1 MATSGVGHY
10 KQIFQTIGA
19 AKSTR
24 ENKRVQQS
32 LRGVL
37 QAGGRL
43 RAGLLGMASAM
54 AGTGAALVGI
64 GLAARRVVDEFSQL
78 TMAQASMRS
87 TLAAQLPNYRAVG
100 REMSHLAMVEAR
112 RLGYG
117 MAEAN
122 TSMTTMLQTGVGAH
136 RSARVFGTAMQL
148 ARVGGMDAG
157 RAVQFLTDTMN
168 MFRVE
173 AAEGNETG
181 QHFARRMATQLSVSA
196 NAASTNIEQLQ
207 QAFRYAGGELAAMGF
222 ESGEVMAAL
231 AGLSSMGLRGTTA
244 GTRLRQAMVKL
255 QNPTRATQRFFQQYN
270 ITQDDLTAVMF
281 DSAGAQR
288 DMGEIMTNLSG
299 LFRRLPHDAARAG
312 AMYRLFGLRGIAAGS
327 ALAGLTE
334 AGERT
339 QNIMERLRDTDVTE
353 GGILDRQNE
362 EMMRSFGMQ
371 MQQLRH
377 GLGDLA
383 IGFGE
388 ILFGAMDRSNEGFGT
403 HVRNVAAAIR
413 LSGRMG
419 QMTAAERREWEA
431 LSPEVRESG
440 QNYRELFTNLA
451 DVLRLLGDLARAVML
466 LINTFPRL
474 TVIVGGLLLVLGPSG
489 LVNTVSMARTAL
501 LALGGQ
507 TTLLGGQMTATTAR
521 ASMLRGG
528 IMLLAVHAVGYLTR
542 QLQDNLVRLAGMES
556 EMDNIRRTTVATH
569 AEMARGIPIIGDLV
583 SQYIELAGAIQQ
595 AVRVTLSMRDASNQA
610 SQRQIGQA
618 AEAQIQARMETLRTG
633 AAERYRNMSQ
643 EELRRVAMAQMRQQS
658 MVRTAQ
664 IMYAGGVRGRE
675 NIEARLAREGV
686 TGEGRIQ
693 RLTDEIVRFQRTMTE
708 ADVRMGRT
716 LAEQRGIFGFR
727 QMNRGIDQSVSQLN
741 QFETAIGNAAAALQ
755 TMPTGFGEAEDV
767 SGQPMSVQDAH
778 IQRGGVIRAATG
790 DILVSRSHL
799 ARAVSARR
807 GAMVGPAMGEGAGDR
822 TMAGPTASSG
832 GGGSMVAEVPVE
844 VVLDGDVIAR
854 AVGRRHIRHLE
865 RSGAA
870 FAPEQRRTMRESGF
884 PERLG

>member
-474 TVIVGGLLLVLGPSG
+474 TVIVGGLLFVLGPAG
-489 LVNTVSMARTAL
+489 IVGAARHA
-501 LALGGQ
+501 AAAV
-507 TTLLGGQMTATTAR
+507 TLFGARMTATTAAVYPR
-521 ASMLRGG
+521 LALLGG
-528 IMLLAVHAVGYLTR
+528 AFSLLAVHGVGMLTSALADQIQTTQGLGDEMRMIRGESGRSRRSMIQAIPIVGNLAAQWHDVGLAALEAYRAERTVDRLHDERRQR
-542 QLQDNLVRLAGMES
+542 QLAATADEQVEERLARMSASSLQQYQNMSVNE
-556 EMDNIRRTTVATH
+556 RRLAA
-569 AEMARGIPIIGDLV
+569 AEQMSQQSLHRAAQMMFARGDRTEEGIRTRLSGHGISGDR
-583 SQYIELAGAIQQ
+583 IAELTTQIMNLQRTMNEQDMAMAQ
-595 AVRVTLSMRDASNQA
+595 RDAPGVFGLPSWLFGHDIEQ
-610 SQRQIGQA
+610 G
-618 AEAQIQARMETLRTG
+618 AEG
-633 AAERYRNMSQ
+633 AAE
-643 EELRRVAMAQMRQQS
+643 
-658 MVRTAQ
+658 
-664 IMYAGGVRGRE
+664 
-675 NIEARLAREGV
+675 
-686 TGEGRIQ
+686 
-693 RLTDEIVRFQRTMTE
+693 
-708 ADVRMGRT
+708 
-716 LAEQRGIFGFR
+716 
-727 QMNRGIDQSVSQLN
+727 QLG
-741 QFETAIGNAAAALQ
+741 QFEEALRSASARMFMDNM
-755 TMPTGFGEAEDV
+755 TSTEG
-767 SGQPMSVQDAH
+767 PMSVPGVQDGY
-778 IQRGGVIRAATG
+778 IQRGGIIRAASG
-790 DILVSRSHL
+790 DVVVSRQHL

-807 GAMVGPAMGEGAGDR
+807 GAMVGPAMGEGTGDR
-822 TMAGPTASSG
+822 TMAGPTASGS